1 MFSID
6 WMKIYHEGIKLMIL
20 QTVMTI
26 ALILGTFGLVYAQ
39 DNKCGAPPD
48 GGGQIFCSTNV
59 TGNIVYEFDDTDDN
73 NYEIHIDDLD
83 IEYSYDE
90 DDYPTEYRTE
100 IPLTDLSATRIVKR
114 GNGNLSFY
122 SSSDVTSNVRGI
134 SIAHYGTGAL
144 RTEING
150 GNFRINSAWPRGFA
164 IHSWTAGS
172 FEGTHDLIVRNADID
187 VRDGAWAGILGIQ
200 NGMGDLSIDVK
211 DTKIKVQ
218 DTEWATGIIGTHTSD
233 GELNVNVSGVN
244 IDVSGPGPVDGI
256 YGYHFGNGDTFV
268 NVQDTKIKVDVSTQ
282 RVSNGITFFYWP
294 HEGVTPMG
302 NLNIKAKDVDIE
314 IDGWFVDGIWG
325 GHWGEGD
332 IIVSVDRAKIV
343 TTGDDSG
350 GMSFIHDK
358 EGDIS
363 IIARE
368 MDIEVMGDRSVGIGG
383 GQRYAA
389 TGDVTI
395 DVHDS
400 TILAEGEQIAGIRSF
415 IFSGQGKIDIKVNGG
430 EITAKGPGSSGILV
444 GLTGRVFGSRTGPIP
459 APAIRRSEEG
469 DSSEIEFT
477 SGDTTRGAAQRVFVN
492 GNVWGGSL
500 KPGQDDPVSEPVVGA
515 GVRIYG
521 DGEVIIGPQG
531 KVGADSGVA
540 IRAEGPVDT
549 KPLLLVDLQ
558 FAGRRVGDVL
568 KGKISNDF
576 GRTEIKVNGKVLHS
590 PTEGTYENLMV
601 PNGARDISLRSS
613 ETILGREFL
622 PKDFSDP
629 YAPRAAIYESLP
641 GFLLELNSRTTDQ
654 QQSRGPETPG
664 WFQFGGSMGT
674 YQAERSQVGSNFGY
688 HSFEADVGVEFPF
701 FGSENISGWL
711 SFRQKSGSADVKSPI
726 GGGRIKAGGQ
736 GLMFGSNWES
746 DAGYQVKAEASYTR
760 YSLDLVSSRRGL
772 LKEDIGASVLAV
784 GLEAGRR
791 IPISDNRVLMP
802 LAWFDHSEVSMDGFE
817 DSVGSQVSSN
827 KSKRSILG
835 IGVVRETTHLF
846 DNTDGKLDLRIH
858 AGIESVLGDIK
869 SITTISGENLFTAPA
884 PTKGVLKIG
893 AKYNSKKLVV
903 NGQISA
909 SGLGTKE
916 RGYHGNLQ
924 FEMNF

>member
-1 MFSID
+1 
-6 WMKIYHEGIKLMIL
+6 MKSIKLILL

-26 ALILGTFGLVYAQ
+26 ALILGTTGLVYAQ

-48 GGGQIFCSTNV
+48 GGGQIICSSKV

-73 NYEIHIDDLD
+73 NYEIHLNDLD
-83 IEYSYDE
+83 IVYSYDE
-90 DDYPTEYRTE
+90 DDYPTETLTQ
-100 IPLTDLSATRIVKR
+100 IPLADLSATRIVKR
-114 GNGNLSFY
+114 GNGNLSFF

-134 SIAHYGTGAL
+134 SISHYGTGAL

-150 GNFRINSAWPRGFA
+150 GNFRINSPWPRGFA

-172 FEGTHDLIVRNADID
+172 FEGAHDLIVRNADVD
-187 VRDGAWAGILGIQ
+187 VSDGSWIGILGVQ
-200 NGMGDLSIDVK
+200 NGMGDLSVDVK

-218 DTEWATGIIGTHTSD
+218 DTEWAVGIIGSHTSE
-233 GELNVNVSGVN
+233 GEMNVNVSGVN
-244 IDVSGPGPVDGI
+244 LDVNGPVTVDGI

-268 NVQDTKIKVDVSTQ
+268 NVLDTKIKAEAANQT
-282 RVSNGITFFYWP
+282 NGIAFFYWP
-294 HEGVTPMG
+294 FRGSTPMG
-302 NLNIKAKDVDIE
+302 NLNIKAKDVDIAV
-314 IDGWFVDGIWG
+314 DGWFADGIWG

-332 IIVSVDRAKIV
+332 IVVSVDQAKIV

-350 GMSFIHDK
+350 GMSFIHDM

-363 IIARE
+363 IIAHE

-415 IFSGQGKIDIKVNGG
+415 IFSGQGQIDINVNGG
-430 EITAKGPGSSGILV
+430 EITSKGPGSSGILV

-459 APAIRRSEEG
+459 APAILLSEEG
-469 DSSEIEFT
+469 DNTEIEFT
-477 SGDTTRGAAQRVFVN
+477 TGDTTRGAAQKVFVN
-492 GNVWGGSL
+492 GNVWGGSI
-500 KPGQDDPVSEPVVGA
+500 KPRQDDPVSAPVVGA
-515 GVRIYG
+515 GVRVYG

-531 KVGADSGVA
+531 RVGADSGVA
-540 IRAEGPVDT
+540 IRAEGPEDT

-568 KGKISNDF
+568 KGKISNDL
-576 GRTEIKVNGKVLHS
+576 GRTEIKVNGQVLHS
-590 PTEGTYENLMV
+590 PIEGTYENVIV

-622 PKDFSDP
+622 PQDFSDP

-654 QQSRGPETPG
+654 QSRDPDIPG
-664 WFQFGGSMGT
+664 WFQFGGSRGA
-674 YQAERSQVGSNFGY
+674 YQAERTQVGSNFGY
-688 HSFEADVGVEFPF
+688 NSFEANVGLAVPL
-701 FGSENISGWL
+701 FGSEYISSWL
-711 SFRQKSGSADVKSPI
+711 SYRQKSGSAEVKSPV

-746 DAGYQVKAEASYTR
+746 DAGYQVKAEASYTK
-760 YSLDLVSSRRGL
+760 YNLDLVSSHRGL
-772 LKEDIGASVLAV
+772 LKEDAGASVFAV
-784 GLEAGRR
+784 GFETGQR
-791 IPISDNRVLMP
+791 IPISDNQILMP
-802 LAWFDHSEVSMDGFE
+802 LAWIDHSEVSMDGFE
-817 DSVGSQVSSN
+817 DSVGTKVSPI

-835 IGVVRETTHLF
+835 IGVVRETIHLF
-846 DNTDGKLDLRIH
+846 DNTDGQLDVRIR

-869 SITTISGENLFTAPA
+869 SITTVSGEDLFSAPA
-884 PTKGVLKIG
+884 RTKGVLKIG
-893 AKYNSKKLVV
+893 AKYNSKKLAV
-903 NGQISA
+903 NGHISA

-916 RGYHGNLQ
+916 RDYRGNLR
-924 FEMNF
+924 FEVNF